1 MPVLLIMFFLFGQY
15 FQENYTLTVNI
26 SHVRPGKGSVN
37 AAIWTDQKTFFKTP
51 MLSETIK
58 ADQDSIQFVF
68 KLKPGEY
75 AISAYQ
81 DLNNN
86 KKLDQGLFGIPKEP
100 VAFGND
106 FKPKFS
112 SPEFRDCSFRMSENM
127 KMSIVLR

>member
-1 MPVLLIMFFLFGQY
+1 MPGLLIVFFLFGQF
-15 FQENYTLTVNI
+15 FQENYTLTVTI
-26 SHVRPGKGSVN
+26 SHVRPGRGSVN
-37 AAIWTDQKTFFKTP
+37 AAIWADQKTFFKTP
-51 MLSETIK
+51 MLSETLK

-86 KKLDQGLFGIPKEP
+86 QKLDQGLFGIPKEP

-112 SPEFRDCSFRMSENM
+112 SPAFKDCSFRMSENM
-127 KMSIVLR
+127 KMTIVLR